1 MNILLISYDLGV
13 PETSEDYKTVIDY
26 IKLHN
31 WAKPLK
37 SLWLIKTDKTTSTV
51 RDELNSITDTND
63 KILVVNIT
71 GDAWATARI
80 SSNVTEWMKSN
91 L

>member
-13 PETSEDYKTVIDY
+13 PETSQDYEAVIDY
-26 IKLHN
+26 IKSHN

-37 SLWLIKTDKTTSTV
+37 SLWLIKTNKTTSTV
-51 RDELNSITDTND
+51 RDELKSITDAND
-63 KILVVNIT
+63 KIFVVNIT

-80 SSNVTEWMKSN
+80 SSDVTQWMKNN